1 MSDIRAKIA
10 ARLNNRFN
18 QQNMDVCLE
27 GGGFFCRRDNASIDA
42 ILCGMREAFFA
53 GFRRSDSPPPSE
65 QRIEAAWEDWLQR
78 S

>member
-1 MSDIRAKIA
+1 MTDIRAKIA

-18 QQNMDVCLE
+18 QVNMDVCLE

-42 ILCGMREAFFA
+42 IQCGMREAFYA
-53 GFRRSDSPPPSE
+53 GFKRSDSPPPAE
-65 QRIEAAWEDWLQR
+65 DKIEAAFQEWMQQ